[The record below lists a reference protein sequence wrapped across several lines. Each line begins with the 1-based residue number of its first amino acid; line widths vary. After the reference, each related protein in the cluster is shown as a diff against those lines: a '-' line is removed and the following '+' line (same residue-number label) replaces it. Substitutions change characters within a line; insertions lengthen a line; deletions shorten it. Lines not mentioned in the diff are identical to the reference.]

1 MVAVTLWPI
10 LAAGVSSILIGWIWY
25 HPRVFG
31 TTWMRLAN
39 VTPEM
44 AERGK
49 KMMPL
54 SVILSLCGSM
64 LVAYVM
70 NYVGIAFH
78 IFDWV
83 GAIFELALWCWLGFI
98 VPTSLGMVLSE
109 QRPLKLYLINVFYW
123 LVAFIAM
130 ALILVVGSQA
140 LTPYSYDYD
149 VQGDTTELHLG
160 E

>member
-1 MVAVTLWPI
+1 MIVTLWPI
-10 LAAGVSSILIGWIWY
+10 VAAGVASVLIGWVWY

-54 SVILSLCGSM
+54 SVIVSLCGSM
-64 LVAYVM
+64 LIAYVM

-78 IFDWV
+78 IYDWV

-98 VPTSLGMVLSE
+98 VPTSLGTILWE
-109 QRPLKLYLINVFYW
+109 QRPFKLYLINTLYW
-123 LVAFIAM
+123 LVTFIAM
-130 ALILVVGSQA
+130 ALILVLGSQA
-140 LTPYSYDYD
+140 SLANSYDTQIDATGQY
-149 VQGDTTELHLG
+149 LG

>member
-1 MVAVTLWPI
+1 MIVVTFWPI
-10 LAAGVSSILIGWIWY
+10 VAAGVASVLIGWVWY

-54 SVILSLCGSM
+54 SIIVSLLGSM
-64 LVAYVM
+64 LIAYVM

-78 IFDWV
+78 IYDWV
-83 GAIFELALWCWLGFI
+83 GAVFELALWSWLGFV
-98 VPTSLGMVLSE
+98 VPTSLGMVLWE
-109 QRPLKLYLINVFYW
+109 QRPVKLYFINAFYW
-123 LVAFIAM
+123 LVTFIAM
-130 ALILVVGSQA
+130 ALILLLGSQLSPA
-140 LTPYSYDYD
+140 NSYDT
-149 VQGDTTELHLG
+149 QFDTSGQYLVE
-160 E
+160 

>member
-1 MVAVTLWPI
+1 MIVTLWPI
-10 LAAGVSSILIGWIWY
+10 VAACVASVLIGWVWY

-64 LVAYVM
+64 LIAYVM

-83 GAIFELALWCWLGFI
+83 GAVFELALWCWLGFV
-98 VPTSLGMVLSE
+98 VPTSLGTILWE
-109 QRPLKLYLINVFYW
+109 QRPFKLYLINTLYW
-123 LVAFIAM
+123 LVTFIAM
-130 ALILVVGSQA
+130 ALILVLGSQMSLA
-140 LTPYSYDYD
+140 NSYNTQIDASAQY
-149 VQGDTTELHLG
+149 LG

>member
-1 MVAVTLWPI
+1 MIVTFWPI
-10 LAAGVSSILIGWIWY
+10 VAAGVASVLIGWVWY

-64 LVAYVM
+64 LIAYVM

-83 GAIFELALWCWLGFI
+83 GAVFELALWCWLGFV
-98 VPTSLGMVLSE
+98 VPTSLGTILWE
-109 QRPLKLYLINVFYW
+109 QRPFKLYLINTLYW
-123 LVAFIAM
+123 LVTFIAM
-130 ALILVVGSQA
+130 ALILVLGSQMSLA
-140 LTPYSYDYD
+140 NSYNTQIDASAQY
-149 VQGDTTELHLG
+149 LG